1 MKIKYAEDKM
11 ITINQGTTDY
21 SLKITSNTFGIRIA
35 IHGYVRF
42 AKTFYR
48 KVARRKRDLL

>member
-1 MKIKYAEDKM
+1 MKIKYAENK
-11 ITINQGTTDY
+11 IVNRETTDY

-35 IHGYVRF
+35 IHGYVRI
-42 AKTFYR
+42 AKMFYR